1 MSTTP
6 ESLMTAEREAEAAAL
21 AAAGS
26 AENGRRQAEEMCR
39 QDAELLRLMQRR
51 QAAEE
56 LAAQQAQ
63 ARAAAEAEAE
73 ALAAERA
80 HAERMLERA
89 VRLRVEAEERALADA
104 KRREMAA
111 HDLAAAAAA
120 RAKREQEAEA
130 LAKERAASE
139 RRAAELA
146 AEKIKAEQA
155 AEAAALA
162 RIGAEQDAAYQSERR
177 SAQEAAAWQAEK
189 SRREVEQGHLADT
202 ADSTGRKPV
211 PDPFPLRVQLP
222 SKPALPAA
230 SVGDDAAARGG
241 RSGLYVGIAA
251 AVGVVCGVLL
261 GAWLLPA
268 PGGAGKPLVAGK
280 PGEPGMRL
288 DYQLNIA
295 APGSGRTG
303 GREPARP

>member
-1 MSTTP
+1 MNQTP

-26 AENGRRQAEEMCR
+26 AENGRRQAEEMGR
-39 QDAELLRLMQRR
+39 QDAELLRVMQRR

-120 RAKREQEAEA
+120 RAKREQEAES

-139 RRAAELA
+139 RHAAELA
-146 AEKIKAEQA
+146 AERIKAEQA

-189 SRREVEQGHLADT
+189 SRREVEQGRLADN
-202 ADSTGRKPV
+202 ADRTLAS
-211 PDPFPLRVQLP
+211 DPFPLRVQLP
-222 SKPALPAA
+222 SKPPLPAA
-230 SVGDDAAARGG
+230 DNAAHAKGTRT
-241 RSGLYVGIAA
+241 GLYVGIAA
-251 AVGVVCGVLL
+251 AAGVVCGVLL
-261 GAWLLPA
+261 GGWLLPL
-268 PGGAGKPLVAGK
+268 PGGAGKPLAAGK
-280 PGEPGMRL
+280 SGEAEMRL
-288 DYQLNIA
+288 DYRLNIA
-295 APGSGRTG
+295 APGTGRNG

>member
-1 MSTTP
+1 MSKTP

-26 AENGRRQAEEMCR
+26 AENGRRQAEEMGR
-39 QDAELLRLMQRR
+39 QDAELLRVMQRR

-111 HDLAAAAAA
+111 RDLAAAAAA
-120 RAKREQEAEA
+120 RAKREQEAES

-189 SRREVEQGHLADT
+189 SRREVEQGHLADI
-202 ADSTGRKPV
+202 ADSAGRTPASS
-211 PDPFPLRVQLP
+211 PFPLRVQLP
-222 SKPALPAA
+222 SKPSLP
-230 SVGDDAAARGG
+230 SLPVGDANTKGTRL
-241 RSGLYVGIAA
+241 GLYVGIAA

-261 GAWLLPA
+261 GGWLPPA
-268 PGGAGKPLVAGK
+268 PGGAGKPLAAAK

-295 APGSGRTG
+295 APGTGRTG
-303 GREPARP
+303 AREPARP